1 MNAKI
6 EIDGKIIKVDLSKPI
21 DISIPL
27 KASDKNPIAWYLGQP
42 KIEPVKDGE
51 WIGKVSEG
59 ASVNFNNIVFNPHA
73 HGTHTECLGHITP
86 EFQSINKTLKTFF
99 FLGEVISVVPESLG
113 EDFFISKKQ
122 LKHLLKGKFPKALII
137 RTLPNTKI
145 KKRTNYSHTNWAYLS
160 EEAAIF
166 IRELGIQHLLIDTPS
181 IDKEKGEGKLAAHKA
196 FWNYPRS
203 PRKEATITEFVY
215 VKNSLEDGRYLLNL
229 QIAPFHNDASPSK
242 PVLYKLL

>member
-42 KIEPVKDGE
+42 KIKPVKDGE

-59 ASVNFNNIVFNPHA
+59 ASVNFNNIAFNPHA

-137 RTLPNTKI
+137 RTLPNTKV

-181 IDKEKGEGKLAAHKA
+181 IDKEKDEGKLVAHKA

-215 VKNSLEDGRYLLNL
+215 VKNSLEDGKYLLNL

-242 PVLYKLL
+242 PVLYKLQ